1 LECGDM
7 CVVFFCLKKGCVLK
21 KVMGEEG
28 GGKKEDCLFVLG
40 GGGGGGERGGNNN
53 KNIRQIININSV
65 SNVSLCTDPEFHGLL
80 HIWMVHSVCIHGDD
94 HRLII
99 NYQRLK
105 NFSPRPAHQ
114 YIYTARK

>member
-1 LECGDM
+1 MVEQCNTS
-7 CVVFFCLKKGCVLK
+7 CVKAVAEISMFSHF
-21 KVMGEEG
+21 
-28 GGKKEDCLFVLG
+28 LG
-40 GGGGGGERGGNNN
+40 GGGRGGNNN